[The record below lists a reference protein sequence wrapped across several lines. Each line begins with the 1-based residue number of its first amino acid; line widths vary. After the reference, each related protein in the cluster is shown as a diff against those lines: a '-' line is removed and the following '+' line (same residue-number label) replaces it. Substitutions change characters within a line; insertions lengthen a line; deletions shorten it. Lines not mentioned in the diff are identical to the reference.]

1 MNWVYSCQTMLSAPM
16 SINSRLAALKM
27 VITALD
33 EVQTFNGNLPAY
45 DDAGEGGGAAPET
58 FMALVKQYAGNR
70 VEDSEL
76 VEVIDSMDVLFPEY
90 EFSWK

>member
-1 MNWVYSCQTMLSAPM
+1 M

-45 DDAGEGGGAAPET
+45 DYAGEGGGAAPET

-76 VEVIDSMDVLFPEY
+76 VAVIDVHGRIVS
-90 EFSWK
+90 

>member
-1 MNWVYSCQTMLSAPM
+1 M

-58 FMALVKQYAGNR
+58 FMH
-70 VEDSEL
+70 
-76 VEVIDSMDVLFPEY
+76 
-90 EFSWK
+90 W